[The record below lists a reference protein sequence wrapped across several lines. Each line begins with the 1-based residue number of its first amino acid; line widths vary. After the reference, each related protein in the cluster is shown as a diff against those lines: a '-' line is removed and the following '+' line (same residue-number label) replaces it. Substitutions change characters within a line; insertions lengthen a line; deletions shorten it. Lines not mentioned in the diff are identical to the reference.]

1 MDSAEAGPW
10 HHPIWLTPHSQ
21 QESSTWDH
29 STIPMAPAPSFH
41 GHQWTYKPVQGMNDA
56 AWLVYVV
63 LPLFRL
69 SQISDFTP
77 QKLQMPPPSQWM
89 AMDAGISPLCFS
101 SFSPRCKLLPLALLL
116 LSLSSLFL
124 LSFVLL
130 SSVWIWIFLLS
141 SQGVLPVFPWS
152 SVRISPSLD
161 ILDAS
166 WREVYPTSTYP
177 SIILSTPICACI
189 RNTFPFLLSNT
200 VITTHVCLLLFEEN
214 TGKFHSL

>member
-1 MDSAEAGPW
+1 MASWLSLRSISWSRFPPS
-10 HHPIWLTPHSQ
+10 HPIRLTPHGQ
-21 QESSTWDH
+21 QRSSPWDH

-141 SQGVLPVFPWS
+141 SQGVLPVFTWS
-152 SVRISPSLD
+152 SVRTAASLD
-161 ILDAS
+161 VLDALVE
-166 WREVYPTSTYP
+166 RGVPHFHLPLYH
-177 SIILSTPICACI
+177 LVH
-189 RNTFPFLLSNT
+189 LHL
-200 VITTHVCLLLFEEN
+200 CL
-214 TGKFHSL
+214 H

>member
-1 MDSAEAGPW
+1 MA
-10 HHPIWLTPHSQ
+10 LTP
-21 QESSTWDH
+21 
-29 STIPMAPAPSFH
+29 
-41 GHQWTYKPVQGMNDA
+41 
-56 AWLVYVV
+56 
-63 LPLFRL
+63 FRL
-69 SQISDFTP
+69 SQISEFTP
-77 QKLQMPPPSQWM
+77 QQLQMSPPSQWM
-89 AMDAGISPLCFS
+89 ALDTGIPPWCFS
-101 SFSPRCKLLPLALLL
+101 SFSPRCRLDPLALLL
-116 LSLSSLFL
+116 LFPSSLSL

-214 TGKFHSL
+214 TGKFHSLQLSQSFSGV